1 MLIATILGIA
11 GSYTPL
17 SRVNGSTELAGTM
30 LLLLVALIGS
40 RADFSDFS
48 EVPRYV
54 AAGFAILALHA
65 ALLLLAA
72 RLFRLDLFSI
82 GVASL
87 ANIGGVASAPILA
100 SAYHRSL
107 AGIAVLMAV
116 MGYLVGT
123 FGGLTVGYILQ
134 WIAI

>member
-1 MLIATILGIA
+1 MLGLA

-17 SRVNGSTELAGTM
+17 SRINGSQELSGTM

-40 RADFSDFS
+40 RADFADLSQI
-48 EVPRYV
+48 PRYL

-65 ALLLLAA
+65 TLLVAA
-72 RLFRLDLFSI
+72 AKLFRLDLFSI

-100 SAYHRSL
+100 SAYHKSL
-107 AGIAVLMAV
+107 APVAVLMAV

-123 FGGLTVGYILQ
+123 FGGLAVGYALQ
-134 WIAI
+134 WITA